1 MRRVGIDTGGTYTDF
16 VVEDAAGL
24 RAFKLPSTP
33 HRPEEALISGVS
45 RIGSSIEIAHGT
57 TVATNAILE
66 RKLAK
71 TAFVTNAGFRDLLT
85 LARQTRPELYALE
98 PRLPRP
104 PVSSE
109 DSFTVPGRILPDGS
123 ILDPL
128 DVSKLP
134 DLSAYDAVAVCLL
147 FSFANPEHEL
157 AIESELLAKRPGQFI
172 SLSHR
177 VSPEMRE
184 YERATAT
191 AFNAAIGPIMARYIE
206 AIDAVAPTTIMSS
219 AGGLI
224 STEDACAMP
233 IRTITSGPAAGVIA
247 ASELAQ
253 SHGIARSISFDMG
266 GTSTDVSIVD
276 GGPTFTSLAEID
288 GLPIRQRRLD
298 IHTVGCGGGSIA
310 WLDAA
315 GALQVGP
322 KSVGAD
328 PGPAFWGIGSELSV
342 SDANFVLGRLR
353 LESLA
358 GNATRQVRSERTLQA
373 AAKLA
378 EALGLTIENA
388 CERVVE
394 AAEAGICAAIRK
406 ISSKRGFD
414 PADFV
419 LTAFGGSGGLHAC
432 AVANALG
439 IGTVLIPQSAGVFSA
454 VGLLRASTAWEES
467 LSVIGRDADWRKTYE
482 LLEEDA
488 RRHVSAAG
496 ADAVRTADMRYN
508 GQSHEIEV
516 LATGNL
522 DDAKA
527 AFRRVHFESFGVV
540 FDQRAIEWVTARV
553 RVETAMRS
561 IEQTLGQ
568 PTEMTAN
575 DGEVFWQG
583 SRIACR
589 IFAGTPNEAAG
600 AALILLEGS
609 TIFVPPGWR
618 SMRLADG
625 VFRLSRR

>member
-1 MRRVGIDTGGTYTDF
+1 
-16 VVEDAAGL
+16 
-24 RAFKLPSTP
+24 
-33 HRPEEALISGVS
+33 
-45 RIGSSIEIAHGT
+45 
-57 TVATNAILE
+57 
-66 RKLAK
+66 
-71 TAFVTNAGFRDLLT
+71 
-85 LARQTRPELYALE
+85 
-98 PRLPRP
+98 
-104 PVSSE
+104 
-109 DSFTVPGRILPDGS
+109 
-123 ILDPL
+123 
-128 DVSKLP
+128 
-134 DLSAYDAVAVCLL
+134 
-147 FSFANPEHEL
+147 
-157 AIESELLAKRPGQFI
+157 
-172 SLSHR
+172 
-177 VSPEMRE
+177 
-184 YERATAT
+184 
-191 AFNAAIGPIMARYIE
+191 MARYIE
-206 AIDAVAPTTIMSS
+206 AIDAVAPTKIMSS

-233 IRTITSGPAAGVIA
+233 IRTITSGPATGVIA

-253 SHGIARSISFDMG
+253 RHGIARSISFDMG

-315 GALQVGP
+315 GALRVGP

-358 GNATRQVRSERTLQA
+358 GNAARQVRPERSLQA
-373 AAKLA
+373 AVKLA
-378 EALGLTIENA
+378 DALGLAVENS

-394 AAEAGICAAIRK
+394 AAEAGMCAAIRK
-406 ISSKRGFD
+406 VSSKRGFD

-419 LTAFGGSGGLHAC
+419 LTAFGGSGGIHAC

-439 IGTVLIPQSAGVFSA
+439 IATVLIPQSAGVFSA
-454 VGLLRASTAWEES
+454 VGLLRASEAWEES
-467 LSVIGRDADWRKTYE
+467 LSVIGRDADWQKTYE
-482 LLEEDA
+482 LLEADA
-488 RRHVSAAG
+488 RRHVPVAG
-496 ADAVRTADMRYN
+496 AVAVRTADMRYK
-508 GQSHEIEV
+508 GQSHEIEI

-527 AFRRVHFESFGVV
+527 AFRRVHLESFGVV

-553 RVETAMRS
+553 RVETAMPS
-561 IEQTLGQ
+561 IEQTVGP
-568 PTEMTAN
+568 PTETTVN

-609 TIFVPPGWR
+609 TIFLPPDWR

-625 VFRLSRR
+625 ALRLSRR